1 MASATAPSPGNSHQP
16 NNAYTAGLPAP
27 PRILIPPPTLNPEIR
42 QFDGSDTQPS
52 LEHMVVY
59 PESSVLPTSLQDWKY
74 ESRRE
79 AQQILTHLWLGPLS
93 AARSIDFIKR
103 ENITLLLAVRSAMT
117 AKANLLATQLPG
129 VKFASIDV
137 SGNQELI
144 GRFQRATDIIDEH
157 YLSGLG
163 ENRPANLSGPI
174 DGRELYA
181 YQRNYFQANRSLP
194 PGGKTLLFCESGNER
209 SAAVAAAYIMQHL
222 GGTAVQA
229 IQHVQS
235 HRFCVC
241 FDDSMKWLLQSYEP
255 IWMARRQAF
264 LGNKANGQMGLGQP
278 GSRGVSPQRGD
289 KKRTLDEYDD
299 EDGESP
305 TQPGHRLNAP
315 FADGEVDMEM
325 S

>member
-1 MASATAPSPGNSHQP
+1 MANAMSLQTPSSHQP
-16 NNAYTAGLPAP
+16 NNVYTAGLPAP
-27 PRILIPPPTLNPEIR
+27 PRILIPPPTLNPEAR
-42 QFDGSDTQPS
+42 QFDGSDPQPT
-52 LEHMVVY
+52 LEHMVVS
-59 PESSVLPTSLQDWKY
+59 PSSSILPTSLQDWKY

-93 AARSIDFIKR
+93 AAKSIDFIKR

-129 VKFASIDV
+129 VRFESIDV
-137 SGNQELI
+137 SGNQQLI
-144 GRFQRATDIIDEH
+144 AQFQRATDLIDEH

-163 ENRPANLSGPI
+163 AERPNEINVPI
-174 DGRELYA
+174 DGRVLYT
-181 YQRNYFQANRSLP
+181 YQRAYFQAHRALP

-222 GGTAVQA
+222 GGSAVQA

-235 HRFCVC
+235 RRFCVC
-241 FDDSMKWLLQSYEP
+241 FDDGMKWLLQSYEP

-264 LGNKANGQMGLGQP
+264 LGNRGSGGGQP
-278 GSRGVSPQRGD
+278 GSKGVRPYRGE
-289 KKRTLDEYDD
+289 KKRTLEEYDD
-299 EDGESP
+299 EGDSP
-305 TQPGHRLNAP
+305 VQIGSRVSAP
-315 FADGEVDMEM
+315 FADHGVETDMEM

>member
-1 MASATAPSPGNSHQP
+1 MASATAPNPGNSHQP

-42 QFDGSDTQPS
+42 QFDGSSQPS
-52 LEHMVVY
+52 LEHMMVSS
-59 PESSVLPTSLQDWKY
+59 ESSTLPTSLQDWKY

-79 AQQILTHLWLGPLS
+79 AQQILNHLWLGPLS
-93 AARSIDFIKR
+93 AARTVEFVKR
-103 ENITLLLAVRSAMT
+103 ENITLLLAIRSAMT
-117 AKANLLATQLPG
+117 AKAKLLATQLPG
-129 VKFASIDV
+129 VKFESIDV

-144 GRFQRATDIIDEH
+144 GQFQRATDIIDGH

-163 ENRPANLSGPI
+163 ADRPANISIPI
-174 DGRELYA
+174 NGRELHN
-181 YQRNYFQANRSLP
+181 YQRSYFQANRSLP

-222 GGTAVQA
+222 GGNAVQA

-235 HRFCVC
+235 RRFCVC

-255 IWMARRQAF
+255 IWMARRQAYV
-264 LGNKANGQMGLGQP
+264 
-278 GSRGVSPQRGD
+278 GSRADGRSGIRGVSLQRGD
-289 KKRTLDEYDD
+289 KKRTLEEYDD

-305 TQPGHRLNAP
+305 MQVGNRPSAP
-315 FADGEVDMEM
+315 FADGGNDMEM

>member
-1 MASATAPSPGNSHQP
+1 MMASTTAPSPHQP
-16 NNAYTAGLPAP
+16 NNVYTAGLPAP

-42 QFDGSDTQPS
+42 QFDSADVQPT
-52 LEHMVVY
+52 LET
-59 PESSVLPTSLQDWKY
+59 SVLPTSLQDWKY
-74 ESRRE
+74 EYRRE

-93 AARSIDFIKR
+93 AARTTDFIKR

-117 AKANLLATQLPG
+117 AKARLLANQLPG
-129 VKFASIDV
+129 VRFESIDV

-144 GRFQRATDIIDEH
+144 GQFQRATELIDHH
-157 YLSGLG
+157 YLVGLG
-163 ENRPANLSGPI
+163 ADRPPNLSVPI
-174 DGRELYA
+174 DGKELYNF
-181 YQRNYFQANRSLP
+181 QRGYYAANKRLP
-194 PGGKTLLFCESGNER
+194 SGGKTLLFCESGNER

-235 HRFCVC
+235 RRFCVC
-241 FDDSMKWLLQSYEP
+241 FDDSSKWLLQSYEP

-264 LGNKANGQMGLGQP
+264 WGSADD
-278 GSRGVSPQRGD
+278 GSRGVSPLRGE

-299 EDGESP
+299 EDEGQVGNRPS
-305 TQPGHRLNAP
+305 AP
-315 FADGEVDMEM
+315 FADGEMDQEM

>member
-1 MASATAPSPGNSHQP
+1 MASATAHNPGNSHQP

-42 QFDGSDTQPS
+42 QFDGSNHPS
-52 LEHMVVY
+52 LEHMMVSS
-59 PESSVLPTSLQDWKY
+59 ESSTLPTSLQDWKY

-79 AQQILTHLWLGPLS
+79 AQQILNHLWLGPLS
-93 AARSIDFIKR
+93 AARTVEFVKR
-103 ENITLLLAVRSAMT
+103 ENITLLLAIRSAMT
-117 AKANLLATQLPG
+117 AKAKLLATQLPG
-129 VKFASIDV
+129 VRFESIDV

-144 GRFQRATDIIDEH
+144 GQFQHATDIIDGH

-163 ENRPANLSGPI
+163 DDCPIGLSIPI
-174 DGRELYA
+174 NGRELHA
-181 YQRNYFQANRSLP
+181 YQRSYFQANRSLP

-209 SAAVAAAYIMQHL
+209 SAAVAAAYVMQHL
-222 GGTAVQA
+222 GGSAVQA

-235 HRFCVC
+235 RRFCVC

-255 IWMARRQAF
+255 IWTARRQAYVESRS
-264 LGNKANGQMGLGQP
+264 NGQLGPGQP
-278 GSRGVSPQRGD
+278 GSGGVSPLRGD
-289 KKRTLDEYDD
+289 KKRTLEEYDD

-305 TQPGHRLNAP
+305 VQVGNRPSAP
-315 FADGEVDMEM
+315 FADGEHDTDM